1 MVRVEPT
8 EGVAETFGARTAGGL
23 PCLAALGSAEVTSAV
38 GFVPVLTQAR
48 RGVFVVGGTEP
59 ASGSPTGETWLLP
72 FGTNQWVR
80 RGKSCVPHTV
90 LAATFTFAT
99 DSLVVLDET
108 ASQPKSTR
116 IQSAHFVGPLQTI
129 ALGPRGFTHAERS
142 LFMNRECVIHINNLK
157 PQDVLLML
165 ELDAH
170 RDEPWTFAR
179 MAGTLLIS
187 QGEIANAVRRSTK
200 AGLFNAELGRPI
212 RAALYEFLVHG
223 LRYVFPAERGPRT
236 RGVPT
241 AGSAPPLSEVLTAAE
256 VPMVWPWS
264 EGTVRGD
271 GLEPLYKTAP
281 RVALA
286 DPVMYRRLALV
297 DALRVGSARERRL
310 AADFLKKEMAS

>member
-1 MVRVEPT
+1 M
-8 EGVAETFGARTAGGL
+8 
-23 PCLAALGSAEVTSAV
+23 
-38 GFVPVLTQAR
+38 
-48 RGVFVVGGTEP
+48 
-59 ASGSPTGETWLLP
+59 GE
-72 FGTNQWVR
+72 
-80 RGKSCVPHTV
+80 
-90 LAATFTFAT
+90 
-99 DSLVVLDET
+99 
-108 ASQPKSTR
+108 
-116 IQSAHFVGPLQTI
+116 
-129 ALGPRGFTHAERS
+129 
-142 LFMNRECVIHINNLK
+142 LK
-157 PQDVLLML
+157 PQDVLLLL

-179 MAGTLLIS
+179 VSETLHLS
-187 QGEIANAVRRSTK
+187 QGEVANVVRRSTK
-200 AGLFNAELGRPI
+200 AGLFNAEAGRPV

-223 LRYVFPAERGPRT
+223 LRYVFPAEPGPRT

-297 DALRVGSARERRL
+297 DALRIGSARERRL
-310 AADFLKKEMAS
+310 AADFLKKKMAS